1 MMRSL
6 ESSLGPSIPTWSK
19 NLSTPLALVCK
30 LSGELP
36 HGPRCALV
44 SRNLELLL
52 LSDFCLVSSTWA
64 QVFLDRLSPLAYLM
78 RRVCWVANEISS
90 KRNVECTPQHRLHKS
105 RVCLPP
111 KSGDVSPNGQIQMWT
126 LSELSEFYLN
136 CITCR

>member
-6 ESSLGPSIPTWSK
+6 ESSLGPSTPTWSK
-19 NLSTPLALVCK
+19 NLSTLLALVCK

-52 LSDFCLVSSTWA
+52 LSDFYLVSSTWA

-90 KRNVECTPQHRLHKS
+90 KRKVECTPQHRLHKS

-111 KSGDVSPNGQIQMWT
+111 KSGDVSQMVKSKCG
-126 LSELSEFYLN
+126 LLVS
-136 CITCR
+136 

>member
-1 MMRSL
+1 MRSL
-6 ESSLGPSIPTWSK
+6 ESSLGPSTPTWSK
-19 NLSTPLALVCK
+19 SLSTPLALVCK

-36 HGPRCALV
+36 LGPRCASV
-44 SRNLELLL
+44 SRNLELHL

-90 KRNVECTPQHRLHKS
+90 KRKVECTPQHRLHKS
-105 RVCLPP
+105 RVLTAQEWWRI
-111 KSGDVSPNGQIQMWT
+111 PNGQIQMWT

-136 CITCR
+136 CISR